1 MAMVNVFLVS
11 KETAPMAHKILIL
24 ALIICQFAILPSL
37 AQSSPFDIQQ
47 TSACADE
54 SLYAQKELSEM
65 RPRFVAVDYA
75 YGRLNDQGL
84 QLPLKNE
91 AVESGIVRKIGI
103 GAAGAALVAMFYFSL
118 LWLILQSYTFV
129 FVPRKDS

>member
-24 ALIICQFAILPSL
+24 ALIICHAILPSL
-37 AQSSPFDIQQ
+37 AQASPFDIQQ

-65 RPRFVAVDYA
+65 RPRFVAVAYA

-103 GAAGAALVAMFYFSL
+103 GAASAALVAMFYFSL
-118 LWLILQSYTFV
+118 LWLISQSYTFV

>member
-1 MAMVNVFLVS
+1 MVVS
-11 KETAPMAHKILIL
+11 KEPAPVAHKIIIS
-24 ALIICQFAILPSL
+24 ALIICQSVISPSL
-37 AQSSPFDIQQ
+37 VQASPFDIQQ

-54 SLYAQKELSEM
+54 SLYTQKEVSEP
-65 RPRFVAVDYA
+65 RPRFVTVVHA
-75 YGRLNDQGL
+75 YGRLNDPGY

-91 AVESGIVRKIGI
+91 AIEIGFVQNI
-103 GAAGAALVAMFYFSL
+103 WINAAAVALVSMFYFSL

>member
-1 MAMVNVFLVS
+1 
-11 KETAPMAHKILIL
+11 MAHKIIIS
-24 ALIICQFAILPSL
+24 ALIICQSVISPSL
-37 AQSSPFDIQQ
+37 VQASTFDIQQ
-47 TSACADE
+47 TWTCVDE
-54 SLYAQKELSEM
+54 YLYTQKEVSEP
-65 RPRFVAVDYA
+65 RPRFVAVAYA

-103 GAAGAALVAMFYFSL
+103 GAAGAALVSMFYFSL